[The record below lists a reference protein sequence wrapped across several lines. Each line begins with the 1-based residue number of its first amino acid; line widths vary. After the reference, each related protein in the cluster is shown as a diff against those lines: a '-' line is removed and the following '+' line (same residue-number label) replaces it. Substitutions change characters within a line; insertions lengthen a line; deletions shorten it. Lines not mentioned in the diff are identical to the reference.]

1 MRVAAWCS
9 SSDVIRA
16 QDQDDV
22 RHLGQP
28 PGDGEAAEEQQ
39 EEDVVVQTGLDRR
52 EADPAEVAPSE
63 HARLSE
69 LGPGVGTAGGREAH
83 LQEEDRLGVRVR
95 GGV

>member
-1 MRVAAWCS
+1 M
-9 SSDVIRA
+9 IRS

-22 RHLGQP
+22 HHLGQP

-52 EADPAEVAPSE
+52 EASPAEVAPSE

-69 LGPGVGTAGGREAH
+69 LGPGVGTAGGREAL

>member
-1 MRVAAWCS
+1 M
-9 SSDVIRA
+9 IRA

-22 RHLGQP
+22 HHLGQP
-28 PGDGEAAEEQQ
+28 PGDGEATEEQQ

-69 LGPGVGTAGGREAH
+69 LGPSVGTAGGGAE
-83 LQEEDRLGVRVR
+83 RLTSRRRIVSGSASVEVCSSI
-95 GGV
+95 

>member
-1 MRVAAWCS
+1 M
-9 SSDVIRA
+9 IRA
-16 QDQDDV
+16 QDQDNV
-22 RHLGQP
+22 RHLCQP
-28 PGDGEAAEEQQ
+28 PGDGEAAKEQQ

-69 LGPGVGTAGGREAH
+69 LGPSVGTAGSREAR